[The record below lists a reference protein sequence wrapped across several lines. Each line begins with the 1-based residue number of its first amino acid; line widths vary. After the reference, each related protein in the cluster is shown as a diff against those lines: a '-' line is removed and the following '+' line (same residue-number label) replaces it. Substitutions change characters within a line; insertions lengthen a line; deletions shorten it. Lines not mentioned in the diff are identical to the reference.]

1 MASPT
6 PPLSPPKILPPH
18 YFILCLLLSI
28 GTAWIDHPALLPDP
42 WPFVGLLP
50 IAAGCWLA
58 AMGSRLFARKG
69 TGIVPFSEST
79 ALVTEGVFAYSRN
92 PMYSGMVLALAGTAL
107 LVNDWLAWLPI
118 IPFVA
123 IIRYYF
129 IANEERHMENAFG
142 GEYLEYKA
150 RVRRWL

>member
-1 MASPT
+1 
-6 PPLSPPKILPPH
+6 
-18 YFILCLLLSI
+18 
-28 GTAWIDHPALLPDP
+28 
-42 WPFVGLLP
+42 
-50 IAAGCWLA
+50 
-58 AMGSRLFARKG
+58 
-69 TGIVPFSEST
+69 
-79 ALVTEGVFAYSRN
+79 
-92 PMYSGMVLALAGTAL
+92 MVLALAGTAL
-107 LVNDWLAWLPI
+107 LVNGWLAWLPI